1 MLGFVFVNSPSYIL
15 LISLAGTG
23 HNLCCIFGMNN
34 IYGVGILEMA
44 DRLENW

>member
-1 MLGFVFVNSPSYIL
+1 MLGFVFVNSPSYML

-23 HNLCCIFGMNN
+23 RSLCCIFGMNN